1 MCGCWRAPSQFFFY
15 RTSREG
21 SFLSEMLQRFKG
33 VLVSDF
39 YTAYDAL
46 DMPQQRCLIHLM
58 RDMNED
64 LLKHPFDDEL
74 KSITSKF
81 SSLLKDIV
89 NAIDQYGLKRRHLN
103 KYRARA
109 ERFCD
114 WVIAQPFNSDAAK
127 TYVRRITKYR
137 GLMFA
142 FLAYDGIPWNNNNA
156 EHAIKSFAKFRRFS
170 NGIATER
177 TITEYLML
185 LSICLT
191 CEYRGIDFLKVLR
204 GDTKGDYGFGPKR
217 VIPLRLR
224 PRRLREGEATLRT
237 GAHQSEGTLRNKEHG
252 DPGVV
257 GLNKLLY
264 AMLEKL
270 GGSLRGFRFRA
281 ELAPDLWPVRID
293 STKLEAMLR
302 IIVYHFRKKV
312 RLRAAILSARNLR
325 LGNPQPPIG
334 LKGRYVAI
342 SFSDGGSRVEPAGS
356 AQGDEKLGDLEA
368 DTYLDQV
375 NALAK
380 EFGGAATERSA
391 PMGRNIAKTIVTIY
405 IPQYSAKLDPG
416 AHPPAARMLTTHYQ
430 ATGNNH
436 SGQ

>member
-1 MCGCWRAPSQFFFY
+1 
-15 RTSREG
+15 
-21 SFLSEMLQRFKG
+21 
-33 VLVSDF
+33 
-39 YTAYDAL
+39 
-46 DMPQQRCLIHLM
+46 
-58 RDMNED
+58 
-64 LLKHPFDDEL
+64 
-74 KSITSKF
+74 
-81 SSLLKDIV
+81 
-89 NAIDQYGLKRRHLN
+89 
-103 KYRARA
+103 
-109 ERFCD
+109 
-114 WVIAQPFNSDAAK
+114 VIAQPFNSDAAK

-177 TITEYLML
+177 TIREYLML

-224 PRRLREGEATLRT
+224 PRRLREGESTLRT

-257 GLNKLLY
+257 GLNKLLS

-405 IPQYSAKLDPG
+405 IPQYSEKLDPG
-416 AHPPAARMLTTHYQ
+416 AHPLAARMLTTHYQ